1 MKMRHVVLIVLAELC
16 ALLAPLPVQA
26 DDEHILEWAQVDKP
40 GLSGNIV
47 VTPSEVNELAFGSG
61 SVIYALDTSASIT
74 KSSKVYKSVNGGS
87 SWTDITPSLISAGA
101 MIPATKIAAAPDTT
115 GLVAVVTNDG
125 TGVYLSINGGST
137 WTNLGVPG
145 LVGKIQ
151 AITISK
157 KYKNTDLN
165 TSVNEIAIGTAEWGD
180 TTTTGQVWVFQY
192 GISLTSWQNQNLTI
206 DPAHIGGEV
215 SAIAYS
221 PSYSRDKTIIV
232 VASTSDSDVDAGP
245 PVDYRSQ
252 TWLCLGKRDT
262 SAGTTQWNAT
272 VFTDY
277 PVAIGTLPSG
287 GDGTGVSSI
296 SSSIALPSNY
306 STSDTALMKLF
317 VSYNRDPDTAFAN
330 DVYRIDNT
338 TIPPIAHRLN
348 VKNGAAA
355 NLRSIAYY
363 GTTTSGKLLAG
374 DEDPFTSFTV
384 QVRRMSN
391 PFSILP
397 TGADWVTAT
406 LPPSGPGN
414 ARVSWSSDG
423 NSAYCGT
430 GQLPG
435 VGLDESAFSISTD
448 GGDNWQQISL
458 IDTVLKLADI
468 AVTPDSK
475 TLFLTSY
482 NAFGP
487 EGVWRSTL
495 TEEGI
500 GTYWS
505 RQLNMDTHSQR
516 IILRLSPNYTSD
528 YTIYALEAGGDLL
541 DISYDRGNS
550 WKRRVAL
557 GTIIDSA
564 VADINNTFYVA
575 LAGGGVSR
583 TTDGGLLWWGPV
595 PTGLSDINMLTI
607 TSNGTILAGGRKG
620 DVAYSNDG
628 GASFTL
634 INETIG
640 TGDVQVMGDVNYQD
654 NGIIYAS
661 TNASDSGI
669 WRWRMGISTYWEQI
683 DKSITDLGTGQRIG
697 GLTTGPEGTLYA
709 LRAEPAGGISRSLN
723 PAALDNIEFDITN
736 KELPAD
742 VAFDSSTIFPHTLPY
757 LKVSTN
763 ATENEIWSIDTA
775 HDTVYRFEDTL
786 ATNFPTLVSPVNMYE
801 DMVNSVTGRA
811 ADIAFSWNAPSLKVT
826 NYEIGIYTDAACTI
840 PAQLCF
846 VASLYPNI
854 PNISV
859 VIGPYQSATSNQC
872 LEYVPGATYYWRV
885 RTIGPLRSP
894 WSKVHGF
901 AIAPLHEL
909 VINLLSPLNG
919 AADVS
924 QTPAFSWD
932 PAIGVT
938 DYQLALADD
947 ASFTS
952 PIVSASINNTGFA
965 LTQKLE
971 GGKTYFWKVR
981 AISPVGSDWST
992 IANFTIRDTSIES
1005 SPPPVAI
1012 QTTTS
1017 VTTVTLTAP
1026 APTQVIV
1033 APSLPPSSTPVTIW
1047 VIIGIGSILAMG
1059 IIILILRTAR

>member
-1 MKMRHVVLIVLAELC
+1 MRHVVLIVLAELC

-40 GLSGNIV
+40 GISGNIV

-61 SVIYALDTSASIT
+61 SVIYALDTSANAT

-87 SWTDITPSLISAGA
+87 SWTDITSSLISAGA
-101 MIPATKIAAAPDTT
+101 VLPATKIAAAPDTT
-115 GLVAVVTNDG
+115 GLVAVVTDDG
-125 TGVYLSINGGST
+125 TGVYLSANGGGT

-145 LVGKIQ
+145 LAGKIQ

-157 KYKNTDLN
+157 KYKYIETNTL
-165 TSVNEIAIGTAEWGD
+165 VNEIAIGTAEWGD
-180 TTTTGQVWVFQY
+180 TTTTGQVWVYQY
-192 GISLTSWQNQNLTI
+192 GITLTTWQNQNLTI

-252 TWLCLGKRDT
+252 TWLCLGYRDT
-262 SAGTTQWNAT
+262 DVGTTQWNNA
-272 VFTDY
+272 VFTGY

-306 STSDTALMKLF
+306 STSSTALMKLF
-317 VSYNRDPDTAFAN
+317 VGYNRDPDTAFAN
-330 DVYRIDNT
+330 DVYLINDT
-338 TIPPIAHRLN
+338 TVRRLDASNSGTTPPSAIN
-348 VKNGAAA
+348 IS
-355 NLRSIAYY
+355 SIAYY

-374 DEDPFTSFTV
+374 DENPFTSFNV
-384 QVRRMSN
+384 QVRRTAN
-391 PFSILP
+391 PFDVFP
-397 TGADWVTAT
+397 TWVLAS

-414 ARVSWSSDG
+414 SKVSWSSDG

-458 IDTVLKLADI
+458 IDTILKLADI

-482 NAFGP
+482 SAFGP

-495 TEEGI
+495 IEEGI
-500 GTYWS
+500 GVYWS
-505 RQLNMDTHSQR
+505 RQLNMNTNSQR

-528 YTIYALEAGGDLL
+528 YTIYAFEPGGELL
-541 DISYDRGNS
+541 YISHDRGNS
-550 WKRRVAL
+550 WKRRLTLGATIDGVA
-557 GTIIDSA
+557 
-564 VADINNTFYVA
+564 ADADTFYVA
-575 LAGGGVSR
+575 LPGGYVRRATNDGLIWGKLVFTGV
-583 TTDGGLLWWGPV
+583 D
-595 PTGLSDINMLTI
+595 DINMLTI
-607 TSNGTILAGGRKG
+607 TSNGTILVGGRKG

-640 TGDVQVMGDVNYQD
+640 TGDVQVVGDVNYQD

-742 VAFDSSTIFPHTLPY
+742 VAFDSSAIFPHTLPY

-894 WSKVHGF
+894 WSEVHGF

-965 LTQKLE
+965 LTQKLA

-992 IANFTIRDTSIES
+992 IANFTIKDTSTES
-1005 SPPPVAI
+1005 SLPPVAI